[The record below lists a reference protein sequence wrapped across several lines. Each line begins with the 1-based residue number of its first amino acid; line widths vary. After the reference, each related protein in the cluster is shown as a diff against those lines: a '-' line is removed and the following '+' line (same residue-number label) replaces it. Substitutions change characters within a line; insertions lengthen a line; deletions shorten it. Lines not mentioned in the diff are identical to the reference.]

1 MDTVPCYRGG
11 RCGSRTHRTNSK
23 AFYECLRLMSKEEAQ
38 KPPKQAFALV
48 SNKDSDLNSLEFDGP
63 GIFTNSKYGPLYITR
78 SYDGGFDVRFKE
90 TVDMGAMLVA
100 MEYISDTSELE
111 DDLYES
117 APLQHS
123 DVLTFF
129 NEYYDGAMFPIE
141 GETECL
147 DDGVYSIDFDVHCD
161 PGTDTLAGV
170 VERVGRSITKIRE
183 GTPEDFGSKYN
194 APKIYQ
200 W

>member
-1 MDTVPCYRGG
+1 
-11 RCGSRTHRTNSK
+11 
-23 AFYECLRLMSKEEAQ
+23 
-38 KPPKQAFALV
+38 
-48 SNKDSDLNSLEFDGP
+48 
-63 GIFTNSKYGPLYITR
+63 
-78 SYDGGFDVRFKE
+78 
-90 TVDMGAMLVA
+90 MGAMLVA
-100 MEYISDTSELE
+100 MEYISDASELE
-111 DDLYES
+111 EDLYES
-117 APLQHS
+117 ATLQQS

-141 GETECL
+141 GETEYI
-147 DDGVYSIDFDVHCD
+147 DDGVYSIDFDVHCA

-170 VERVGRSITKIRE
+170 VERSITKIRE